1 MFAGTLKIFAR
12 YWSAYGGLYAVSR
25 SFYLYLA
32 LGLLALTFKT
42 WISPTYS
49 VISGSWS
56 AWWDQSFG
64 VLPNLLGFTLGGFA
78 IFIGFGDE
86 RFRSQLNTPED
97 ERSQPTIYIKLCS
110 TFVHFILVQVA
121 ALMCAIVAKSTW
133 FYVEWNAHIQIAL
146 PLANAIFGAIGYG
159 LFLYAITSILAATM
173 HVFRIASMYAA
184 FQKNELINQQKIGL
198 EHHYLKAK
206 FRLLQRHARLNKC
219 STKVKKR
226 RST

>member
-1 MFAGTLKIFAR
+1 MFAGTVKIFTR
-12 YWSAYGGLYAVSR
+12 YWTAYGGVRALVR

-32 LGLLALTFKT
+32 LGLLVLTFKT

-49 VISGSWS
+49 TISGSWT

-86 RFRSQLNTPED
+86 SFRTQLNVSEGDSSKPN
-97 ERSQPTIYIKLCS
+97 IYVKLCS
-110 TFVHFILVQVA
+110 TFVHFILIQVL
-121 ALMCAIVAKSTW
+121 ALMFAIVAKSTW
-133 FYVEWNAHIQIAL
+133 FFVDWNPHIQSAL
-146 PLANAIFGAIGYG
+146 PYANALFGAVGYG

-184 FQKNELINQQKIGL
+184 FQMHPHINQPMSSKERNHI
-198 EHHYLKAK
+198 KAK
-206 FRLLQRHARLNKC
+206 NRLLQRQARLQNGFSRLK
-219 STKVKKR
+219 
-226 RST
+226 